1 MAHKS
6 GDFSN
11 SVSNSEASNFAA
23 MMKKL
28 ISGRKLI
35 VASNR
40 GALNFSEDSSGKLVA
55 RRDTSRSS
63 ELFEPLSDEPISW
76 ITGAVSAADRNAADT
91 QADDLG
97 IIRNDVLPDD
107 WNVRFVSLPRRVH
120 HKFYNVICNPLL
132 WFLLHRSWSPTFTPN
147 IGKQEHDAL
156 ERGYRVVNQ
165 SFADRISDSA
175 DGSQIALICR
185 DYQLMLVPGMVR
197 KRHPDSLIH
206 FSFETP
212 WPWPSELELI
222 PIAWRSEL
230 LNSLL
235 SADVVSFPTAA
246 DNNAFIACVRSHFSS
261 VSDNRPTKVGFRN
274 DLLTKDLHEVRLSVL
289 TPSVRS
295 MQFKS
300 VIDFGPT
307 QRFIKNLSGDDSKH
321 TFVTVDRSE
330 PHKNIVRS
338 INAYGELLKRRPELA
353 ESTRYLLMLT
363 PGPTHISACKRVSE
377 EVRRATRKA
386 NDAAKNSDPICVYE
400 ENNFYRAI
408 AALSVYDTLFSIP
421 VADGVGRSP
430 LDGPIVNTKDG
441 GMILGENDAASYLFR
456 KNASIVSFT
465 DIAGISNAMEKAVD
479 ESPEIRSAQATAIQD
494 IVSSLDPA
502 ATIHQIIS
510 ELHEVSNSR

>member
-1 MAHKS
+1 
-6 GDFSN
+6 
-11 SVSNSEASNFAA
+11 
-23 MMKKL
+23 
-28 ISGRKLI
+28 
-35 VASNR
+35 
-40 GALNFSEDSSGKLVA
+40 
-55 RRDTSRSS
+55 
-63 ELFEPLSDEPISW
+63 
-76 ITGAVSAADRNAADT
+76 
-91 QADDLG
+91 
-97 IIRNDVLPDD
+97 
-107 WNVRFVSLPRRVH
+107 
-120 HKFYNVICNPLL
+120 
-132 WFLLHRSWSPTFTPN
+132 
-147 IGKQEHDAL
+147 
-156 ERGYRVVNQ
+156 
-165 SFADRISDSA
+165 
-175 DGSQIALICR
+175 
-185 DYQLMLVPGMVR
+185 
-197 KRHPDSLIH
+197 
-206 FSFETP
+206 
-212 WPWPSELELI
+212 
-222 PIAWRSEL
+222 
-230 LNSLL
+230 
-235 SADVVSFPTAA
+235 
-246 DNNAFIACVRSHFSS
+246 
-261 VSDNRPTKVGFRN
+261 
-274 DLLTKDLHEVRLSVL
+274 
-289 TPSVRS
+289 